1 MPIARRVLSSTPA
14 VPRAE
19 AWVIALAVL
28 VAHPSKAR
36 ADPFEQCVSAY
47 EAGQIARNERRLLEA
62 KQSFAS
68 CVQAECPAAA
78 RSDCA
83 RWLEEVE
90 LALPT
95 VVIQAVDERGRDL
108 LDVRVLIDGRPVRE
122 RLDGTAI
129 GVDPGTHTFRYE
141 HRGVVREQPVLL
153 REAEKNRH
161 LKIAFSSSAAAPPSP
176 PVAPPAP
183 SDARPVPTMVYVL
196 GGVGLVALGNFAYF
210 GIRSKVDESE
220 LRDRCAPGCPASE
233 VDAVATKRV
242 IADVALGAAV
252 LSVGAAVVIYLARP
266 SARARPPPAAAA
278 AARIL
283 RTEPDLPR

>member
-1 MPIARRVLSSTPA
+1 M
-14 VPRAE
+14 PRA
-19 AWVIALAVL
+19 AALVMALAAL
-28 VAHPSKAR
+28 ASHPSQAR
-36 ADPFEQCVSAY
+36 ADPFEQCVTAY

-62 KQSFAS
+62 KQSFGS
-68 CVQAECPAAA
+68 CVQVECPAAA

-90 LALPT
+90 VALPT

-129 GVDPGTHTFRYE
+129 GVDPGTRTFRYE
-141 HRGVVREQPVLL
+141 HRGLVREQPVVL

-161 LKIAFSSSAAAPPSP
+161 LKIAFSSSAGAAPTRQ
-176 PVAPPAP
+176 VVPPAP
-183 SDARPVPTMVYVL
+183 GDARPVPTMVYVL

-220 LRDRCAPGCPASE
+220 LEDRGCAPRCPRDE
-233 VDAVATKRV
+233 VAAVATKRV

-252 LSVGAAVVIYLARP
+252 LSLGAAVVIYLARP
-266 SARARPPPAAAA
+266 SAPAGPPAGTRRAGEHAGLGDG
-278 AARIL
+278 RVSI
-283 RTEPDLPR
+283 PF